1 MGYRSQNNLD
11 AAEREALKRLP
22 LRERYDWR
30 LIVAGLLVI
39 AVFTAGLLVRFYVAT
54 PDPVPICGAAST
66 PAGSAGPRVQQH
78 AAPALLKGGLQC
90 LDAGRGEARQF

>member
-22 LRERYDWR
+22 LRARYDWR
-30 LIVAGLLVI
+30 LIAAGLLVI

-66 PAGSAGPRVQQH
+66 PAGSAGPQSNNTPR
-78 AAPALLKGGLQC
+78 PPC
-90 LDAGRGEARQF
+90 